1 MLDSVKTRYWMDFL
15 SAFRSVLRY
24 NCREGELTYKEVYA
38 SALMLETVIYMEIET
53 LNWLL
58 YSERNLWQTGTYR

>member
-53 LNWLL
+53 LN
-58 YSERNLWQTGTYR
+58 

>member
-1 MLDSVKTRYWMDFL
+1 MLDSVKTRYWMGFL

-24 NCREGELTYKEVYA
+24 KRREGELTYKEVYA

-53 LNWLL
+53 LN
-58 YSERNLWQTGTYR
+58 